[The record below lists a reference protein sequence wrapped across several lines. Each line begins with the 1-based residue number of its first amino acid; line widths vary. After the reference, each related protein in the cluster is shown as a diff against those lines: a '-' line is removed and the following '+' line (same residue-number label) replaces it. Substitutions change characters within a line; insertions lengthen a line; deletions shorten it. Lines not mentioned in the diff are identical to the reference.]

1 MVIQNK
7 GQDNVIGTV
16 ATEQGHEGK
25 TRHVSNDHTP
35 PIMRFFLIGVSSI
48 ALLYSLGEQLLR
60 TWDESIYAEVAKEML
75 TRHSWLTLSWNS
87 QPWVDK
93 PPMFMWLTAL
103 LYRCFGV
110 SETSSRAVGVLCG
123 VATIWLTF
131 EIGRRLMD
139 DWGGFAAAVILLTN
153 GYFVY
158 ASRFEAINVPLT
170 FCLTLGAYGYVRVR
184 QGNPQWWYAIGAAT
198 GLAIMLK
205 SAAGLA
211 VPMSIGL
218 ALLLDRDFGAIRTR
232 QVRNSAFVACA
243 IALPWHALMVISHGR
258 AFLDPYLGSIFARAQ
273 GIDAIP
279 RPVYFYL
286 LVYWHDFAPVAILAI
301 VGLFLHFKGQR
312 NSSIVVSIVLVV
324 TITFSMFGSKLT
336 AYVLPAFPFVSLLA
350 VMAIQR
356 LKTAKYAIACAVIIF
371 PMYWLSQSHFVHLIY
386 GNYGYAGSI
395 TSRDDPLMRLL
406 IQGRPSDHDSSPTPL
421 IICIDGFEFK
431 KQQAVFYGD
440 RPVIESFF
448 NAPINDT
455 ESSLE
460 KVVTSR
466 PTYIIVR
473 TDTYSELADSG
484 QYNFRLIAQSGPLIL
499 GQVSRP

>member
-1 MVIQNK
+1 
-7 GQDNVIGTV
+7 
-16 ATEQGHEGK
+16 
-25 TRHVSNDHTP
+25 
-35 PIMRFFLIGVSSI
+35 
-48 ALLYSLGEQLLR
+48 
-60 TWDESIYAEVAKEML
+60 
-75 TRHSWLTLSWNS
+75 
-87 QPWVDK
+87 
-93 PPMFMWLTAL
+93 
-103 LYRCFGV
+103 
-110 SETSSRAVGVLCG
+110 
-123 VATIWLTF
+123 
-131 EIGRRLMD
+131 
-139 DWGGFAAAVILLTN
+139 
-153 GYFVY
+153 
-158 ASRFEAINVPLT
+158 
-170 FCLTLGAYGYVRVR
+170 
-184 QGNPQWWYAIGAAT
+184 
-198 GLAIMLK
+198 
-205 SAAGLA
+205 
-211 VPMSIGL
+211 
-218 ALLLDRDFGAIRTR
+218 
-232 QVRNSAFVACA
+232 
-243 IALPWHALMVISHGR
+243 
-258 AFLDPYLGSIFARAQ
+258 
-273 GIDAIP
+273 
-279 RPVYFYL
+279 
-286 LVYWHDFAPVAILAI
+286 
-301 VGLFLHFKGQR
+301 
-312 NSSIVVSIVLVV
+312 
-324 TITFSMFGSKLT
+324 MFGSKLT